1 MARRYEILNAN
12 TRQYRRFNA
21 VGRHLTVR
29 LTLPSDSMNH
39 VANFLASVNDLIEY
53 ALRDVEDSDMVGMTI
68 QSQVKQNDKP
78 IGISFR
84 RKDQLTA
91 DLILSVY
98 EKVSQSNSRFNASDT
113 LVVTVHSVRMPVSF
127 GKHAITNRG
136 TPLSVVAHIKK
147 SIVEVKVEE
156 KCLARALVIAI
167 GKIDKD
173 PNYKAYIQGRK
184 IRPVVQNLLETTGI
198 DLSKGAG
205 FPN

>member
-1 MARRYEILNAN
+1 
-12 TRQYRRFNA
+12 
-21 VGRHLTVR
+21 
-29 LTLPSDSMNH
+29 MNH